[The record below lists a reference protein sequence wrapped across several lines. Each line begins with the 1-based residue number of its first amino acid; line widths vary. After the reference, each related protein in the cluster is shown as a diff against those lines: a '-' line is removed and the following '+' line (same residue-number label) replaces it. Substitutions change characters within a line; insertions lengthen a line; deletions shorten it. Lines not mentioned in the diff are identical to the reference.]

1 MSLAEVLP
9 EARALPREDKI
20 ELLRVL
26 SKELEVEE
34 AFPIPSGQV
43 YPLWSPLDAFSAAE
57 VLQQMLDE
65 EKAR

>member
-9 EARALPREDKI
+9 EARALPGEDKI
-20 ELLRVL
+20 EWLRVL
-26 SKELEVEE
+26 SKELKESEAPLILPGTYEV
-34 AFPIPSGQV
+34 
-43 YPLWSPLDAFSAAE
+43 WSPLDAFSAAE

>member
-26 SKELEVEE
+26 SKELEESE
-34 AFPIPSGQV
+34 APLIPPITYEV
-43 YPLWSPLDAFSAAE
+43 WSPFDAFEAAQTMSDLLE
-57 VLQQMLDE
+57 E
-65 EKAR
+65 EKRRV